1 MVDTNNSSTWFNFC
15 WNLVKFTPDVKISKN
30 FVLHNFSKS
39 RKFISTDKTLFISYA
54 HQEIQESG
62 NSENR

>member
-15 WNLVKFTPDVKISKN
+15 WNLVKFTPNVKISKN
-30 FVLHNFSKS
+30 FVLLTIFPNPENLSPQIK
-39 RKFISTDKTLFISYA
+39 LFISYA
-54 HQEIQESG
+54 HKEIQESG